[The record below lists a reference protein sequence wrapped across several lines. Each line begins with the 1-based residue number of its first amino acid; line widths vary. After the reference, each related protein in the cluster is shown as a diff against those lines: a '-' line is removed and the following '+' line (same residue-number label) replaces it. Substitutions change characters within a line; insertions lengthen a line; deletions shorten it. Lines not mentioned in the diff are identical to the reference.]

1 MTVVTSAAEPRPLGR
16 EAVMEALVEA
26 TIDLI
31 IEEGLKL
38 SVRRIATRAGVNHG
52 LVHNYFGSKDGL
64 ISAAVGTLQERAS
77 LQSDAAGFPPADLA
91 SRRDSELAKA
101 IARIRL
107 DGGTA
112 LFPSHPI
119 LASWSRALATTQ
131 PDLTTAEIENM
142 IVSSSALG
150 LGWALFADHLCEV
163 LDLDDARRRELDAS
177 IARLAAELGGI
188 PTESQRIERTGP
200 T

>member
-1 MTVVTSAAEPRPLGR
+1 MD
-16 EAVMEALVEA
+16 ALVEA

-31 IEEGLKL
+31 IEEGLNL
-38 SVRRIATRAGVNHG
+38 SVRRVATRAGVNHG

-64 ISAAVGTLQERAS
+64 IYAAVATLQERAS

-119 LASWSRALATTQ
+119 LASWSRALALTQ